1 MWSFLH
7 NIMNLNFRLE
17 TQISNKIEIFK
28 NREIF
33 DRSYGFFLHI
43 LVEEFDEFDGYIE
56 GAYYKADYI
65 ISSEKRR
72 LICLKLQLIIETRM
86 QKKKF

>member
-43 LVEEFDEFDGYIE
+43 
-56 GAYYKADYI
+56 
-65 ISSEKRR
+65 
-72 LICLKLQLIIETRM
+72 
-86 QKKKF
+86 